1 MTSLYVHIPF
11 CARRCV
17 YCDFFFTTTDKNYGA
32 FVQALS
38 VEIEAVGK
46 KHGRGH
52 DGERLPL
59 RTIYLG
65 GGTPSLLPL
74 DEVKTILNAVHA
86 HFDTS
91 HVEEVTFEANP
102 EDLAPTD
109 DPAAGLDYLR
119 GLRAMGVTRLSLGV
133 QSFYD
138 EDLAFMNRVHD
149 AEQAERAVD
158 HALEA
163 FESLSVDF
171 IFGLPEQPFE
181 LWGANLEK
189 ALRLGVPHLST
200 YSLTVEERTPLHK
213 QVQRGFVE
221 PVADEAMRERFLF
234 TIDYLTGK
242 GYDHYEVCSFA
253 LPRDGDATHRS
264 LHNQAY
270 WRHQNYLGVGPS
282 AHSLWWRTG
291 SLADRWANVRSMRH
305 YRTLLDLHELPTDE
319 IDTLDLESLGDEY
332 VLLSL
337 RLMDEGLDLDHARHR
352 YGFDLQTSRQS
363 ALADLQR
370 GGLIRPLDDGRVRL
384 TKEGAVVADA
394 VALKLIGG

>member
-1 MTSLYVHIPF
+1 
-11 CARRCV
+11 
-17 YCDFFFTTTDKNYGA
+17 
-32 FVQALS
+32 
-38 VEIEAVGK
+38 
-46 KHGRGH
+46 
-52 DGERLPL
+52 
-59 RTIYLG
+59 
-65 GGTPSLLPL
+65 
-74 DEVKTILNAVHA
+74 
-86 HFDTS
+86 
-91 HVEEVTFEANP
+91 
-102 EDLAPTD
+102 
-109 DPAAGLDYLR
+109 
-119 GLRAMGVTRLSLGV
+119 
-133 QSFYD
+133 
-138 EDLAFMNRVHD
+138 
-149 AEQAERAVD
+149 
-158 HALEA
+158 
-163 FESLSVDF
+163 
-171 IFGLPEQPFE
+171 
-181 LWGANLEK
+181 
-189 ALRLGVPHLST
+189 
-200 YSLTVEERTPLHK
+200 
-213 QVQRGFVE
+213 
-221 PVADEAMRERFLF
+221 
-234 TIDYLTGK
+234 
-242 GYDHYEVCSFA
+242 CSFA
-253 LPRDGDATHRS
+253 LPRDSDATHRS

>member
-17 YCDFFFTTTDKNYGA
+17 YCDFFFTTTDKNTGA
-32 FVQALS
+32 FVQTLAT
-38 VEIEAVGK
+38 EIEAVGEQY
-46 KHGRGH
+46 GRGEP
-52 DGERLPL
+52 GGKLPL
-59 RTIYLG
+59 RTLYLG

-74 DEVKTILNAVHA
+74 DEVKTILNTVHA
-86 HFDTS
+86 HFDAS
-91 HVEEVTFEANP
+91 SLDEVTFEANP
-102 EDLAPTD
+102 EDLAPAD

-149 AEQAERAVD
+149 ATQAERAVA

-163 FESLSVDF
+163 FESVSVDL
-171 IFGLPEQPFE
+171 IFGLPAQPFE

-189 ALRLGVPHLST
+189 AARLGVPHLST

-213 QVQRGFVE
+213 QVERGLVA
-221 PVADEAMRERFLF
+221 PVADEPMRDRFLF
-234 TIDYLTGK
+234 TIDYLKGK

-253 LPRDGDATHRS
+253 RPRDASAGTHRS

-291 SLADRWANVRSMRH
+291 SLADRWANVRSMRQ
-305 YRTLLDLHELPTDE
+305 YRTLLDLHELPRDAT
-319 IDTLDLESLGDEY
+319 DTLDLDALGDEY

-337 RLMDEGLDLDHARHR
+337 RLMDEGLDLDRARHR
-352 YGFDLQTSRQS
+352 YGFDLRTSRQQ
-363 ALADLQR
+363 ALADLVR
-370 GGLIRPLDDGRVRL
+370 GG
-384 TKEGAVVADA
+384 
-394 VALKLIGG
+394 